1 MIFTNELLLVHMP
14 NEFYSNPGL
23 RIFLGLGRYN
33 YAADQLRQLLTG
45 HFNPEAQL
53 GAFDDPVAYF
63 GRLR

>member
-1 MIFTNELLLVHMP
+1 MP